1 MRYQIMIGRGST
13 LGGPGARRPFQR
25 LKSLALA
32 FGILCVIVGVL
43 LAWFVIGVALAGL
56 TLLGLVAAI
65 GAWLAS
71 RFFRRRVPNAIS
83 RTDPTASEVSS
94 RRRD

>member
-13 LGGPGARRPFQR
+13 PGVPGPRGPFQR

-43 LAWFVIGVALAGL
+43 VASFVIGVVLAGL
-56 TLLGLVAAI
+56 ILLGLVAAM
-65 GAWLAS
+65 GAWLVL
-71 RFFRRRVPNAIS
+71 RFWRRRASSAIS
-83 RTDPTASEVSS
+83 RTDPTEVSS
-94 RRRD
+94 SARE